1 MILDKLVTEDRVF
14 KYLFFGLLFPLQ
26 GYGLESDQRQP
37 IRIQADKAVI
47 TDKEGLSV
55 YEGNVIIVQGTLQIN
70 AEIVEIKSQDRTI
83 LEVRARSDGEA
94 KNLAKFKQTLSNE
107 GEEIFAEAKKI
118 NYLVQESRLLLNG
131 QAKLEQ
137 RKDVFSGEVLFYD
150 IAKGLVNLD
159 SGSSK
164 ERVNMTISPKES
176 D

>member
-1 MILDKLVTEDRVF
+1 MF
-14 KYLFFGLLFPLQ
+14 KYLFYGLLFPLL
-26 GYGLESDQRQP
+26 GNGLESDQRQP

-47 TDKEGLSV
+47 TDKKGLSV
-55 YEGNVIIVQGTLQIN
+55 YEGDVIIVQGTLQIN

-83 LEVRARSDGEA
+83 LEVRARADGA
-94 KNLAKFKQTLSNE
+94 SIKLAKFKQTLSNE

-118 NYLVQESRLLLNG
+118 NYLVQEGQLLLNG

-137 RKDVFSGEVLFYD
+137 REDVFSGEVLFYD
-150 IAKGLVNLD
+150 MAKGIVNLE
-159 SGSSK
+159 SSSPQ